1 MKSNLPFNIMILNY
15 CRSFLDL
22 YNSFDKNFKRCI
34 YIDLFSI
41 LFIILPNHFFLTKR
55 KLLVWFSLLSYL
67 LITADGKE
75 EKLLIDKNFTLP
87 TQKRTSII

>member
-1 MKSNLPFNIMILNY
+1 MKSNLTFNIMILNY
-15 CRSFLDL
+15 CRSFIDS

-34 YIDLFSI
+34 YIDSLSI

-55 KLLVWFSLLSYL
+55 KLIVWFSLLSYL

-87 TQKRTSII
+87 TKKKTVMI

>member
-1 MKSNLPFNIMILNY
+1 MKMNLINLINY
-15 CRSFLDL
+15 

-87 TQKRTSII
+87 TKKITVMI